1 MALFTGTF
9 ENKIDRKGRVSLP
22 ADFRTE
28 LPDGGDRVVYVYRS
42 PKWAALEACDKSFMQ
57 RLADSLDQ
65 LNMFSDEE
73 DDLGATLVADARRII
88 LDGEGRFILP
98 SLFIDF
104 AGLDDRAVFVGRGSR
119 FQIWASA
126 AFGDYS
132 NAARERARGR
142 TINLSRPDTGNL
154 DGGK

>member
-28 LPDGGDRVVYVYRS
+28 LPNDDDRVVYVYRS

-73 DDLGATLVADARRII
+73 DDLGATLVADARRIA
-88 LDGEGRFILP
+88 LDGEGRIILP
-98 SLFIDF
+98 TSFIEF
-104 AGLDDRAVFVGRGSR
+104 SGLTERAVFVGRGSR
-119 FQIWASA
+119 FQIWEPAEFA
-126 AFGDYS
+126 EYS
-132 NAARERARGR
+132 SVARERARGR
-142 TINLSRPDTGNL
+142 TVSLSNPTADR
-154 DGGK
+154 

>member
-28 LPDGGDRVVYVYRS
+28 LPNGDGRVVYVYRS
-42 PKWAALEACDKSFMQ
+42 PKWAALEACDKNFMQ

-65 LNMFSDEE
+65 LDMFSDEE
-73 DDLGATLVADARRII
+73 DDLGATLVADARRIV

-98 SLFIDF
+98 TLFIDF
-104 AGLDDRAVFVGRGSR
+104 VGLDDRAVFVGRGSR
-119 FQIWASA
+119 FQIWAPA
-126 AFGDYS
+126 AFAEYLTT
-132 NAARERARGR
+132 ARKQARGR
-142 TINLSRPDTGNL
+142 TINLSRL
-154 DGGK
+154 DSGK

>member
-22 ADFRTE
+22 ADFRVE
-28 LPDGGDRVVYVYRS
+28 LPDDDDRVVYVYRS

-57 RLADSLDQ
+57 RLADSLDR

-73 DDLGATLVADARRII
+73 DDLSATLVADARRIT
-88 LDGEGRFILP
+88 LDSEGRIILP

-104 AGLDDRAVFVGRGSR
+104 AGLSDRAVFVGRGSR
-119 FQIWASA
+119 FQIWQPAEFA
-126 AFGDYS
+126 GYS
-132 NAARERARGR
+132 SDARERARGR
-142 TINLSRPDTGNL
+142 TVSLSRPDTG
-154 DGGK
+154 K

>member
-28 LPDGGDRVVYVYRS
+28 LPNGDDRVVYVYRS

-65 LNMFSDEE
+65 LDMFSDAE
-73 DDLGATLVADARRII
+73 DDLGATLVADARRIT
-88 LDGEGRFILP
+88 LDGEGRIILP
-98 SLFIDF
+98 SLFIEF
-104 AGLDDRAVFVGRGSR
+104 SGLVDSAVFVGRGSR
-119 FQIWASA
+119 FQIWQPAEFA
-126 AFGDYS
+126 DYS
-132 NAARERARGR
+132 FAARERARER
-142 TINLSRPDTGNL
+142 TISLSLPDA
-154 DGGK
+154 GK